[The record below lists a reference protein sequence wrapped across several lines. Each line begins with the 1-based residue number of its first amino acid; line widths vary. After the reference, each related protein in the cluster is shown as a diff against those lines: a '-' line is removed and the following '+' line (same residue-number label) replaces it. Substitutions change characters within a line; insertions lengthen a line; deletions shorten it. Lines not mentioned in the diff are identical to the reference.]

1 MHGEKYIEEIDALRT
16 YLDISV
22 VGRRVL
28 RSRLSR
34 RLMNATPK
42 AASSAREFTRV
53 LAIFRIDLFSKRES
67 RQNLQSRVGRLLARK
82 RLLVQFAAEQKI
94 TKRRLHVNFEDVV
107 SKGCRRQ
114 VGPTPR

>member
-34 RLMNATPK
+34 RLMNAIPK
-42 AASSAREFTRV
+42 AASSARKPPGF
-53 LAIFRIDLFSKRES
+53 
-67 RQNLQSRVGRLLARK
+67 
-82 RLLVQFAAEQKI
+82 
-94 TKRRLHVNFEDVV
+94 
-107 SKGCRRQ
+107 
-114 VGPTPR
+114 